1 MATENKGV
9 APPNPGTPVGALRYL
24 IGDTDYDFLIT
35 PEEGYGS
42 YQNFSDLELEGFLV
56 AGGTSVTRASG
67 FAYLRFAALA
77 AAGAI
82 SWRSDDLSVDSKQM
96 AAEFRLLSKIAFD
109 AADAEDAGGASGFDL
124 DFPFMSCACEGFCT
138 HNPHAPELAAS
149 PVYYTPGYP
158 YDDIDGG
165 SA

>member
-1 MATENKGV
+1 MATVNRGV
-9 APPNPGTPVGALRYL
+9 APVEPSTPVGALRYS
-24 IGDTDYDFLIT
+24 IGDLDYEALVP
-35 PEEGYGS
+35 PETGYGNFP
-42 YQNFSDLELEGFLV
+42 NFSDTELAQFIGQ
-56 AGGTSVTRASG
+56 AGGSVTRASG

-96 AAEFRLLSKIAFD
+96 AAEFRLLAKIAFD
-109 AADAEDAGGASGFDL
+109 AADAEDAVGASGFDL
-124 DFPFMSCACEGFCT
+124 DFPFMSCGCEGLCT
-138 HNPHAPELAAS
+138 HNPHAPELAS
-149 PVYYTPGYP
+149 NPVYYNP